1 MYQWPVFLPEFSS
14 LSLAS
19 NHTLQDQSFE
29 SCPPFHCGNFSSI
42 NFPFYR
48 NDGWKDCGLPALGLT
63 CDTDQASLYSGGIV
77 YEIDNISTVSLFI
90 LFRPISIYTSLNAGE
105 FHGCTGSFLYYSN
118 TLTNMSHPQKDG
130 ENNCQ
135 SVVLFVQKSSYE
147 RHRDDLPSVLV
158 RDWSFSCHFAEF
170 AAYVRNQGVHDSALG
185 DFVCYCSDGPRP
197 SRCGISST
205 VGSGIC

>member
-77 YEIDNISTVSLFI
+77 YEIDNISTVNREIRLKNIKFVNNLVSGNYLPTQNTILVFI

-105 FHGCTGSFLYYSN
+105 FHGCT
-118 TLTNMSHPQKDG
+118 DG

-147 RHRDDLPSVLV
+147 RHRDDLPSVFCILY
-158 RDWSFSCHFAEF
+158 F
-170 AAYVRNQGVHDSALG
+170 RN
-185 DFVCYCSDGPRP
+185 FFCIY
-197 SRCGISST
+197 IY
-205 VGSGIC
+205 I